1 MAVIFGTTRHAPPH
15 DGRHAYDIDLMKTTP
30 ENRIRDY
37 RAGGWWSDQ
46 RITDLFDTA
55 VREQPTRE
63 ALVDPANR
71 VALTDGVPL
80 RLTFAEVAELVEG
93 YAATLAAAG
102 LGKDDIIITQL
113 PNIAEYVA
121 LYFAAMRLGIIVSPV
136 PMQFRQREIGQ
147 MAALTDAKAVFTI
160 ERFKGQPHLP
170 ELRELCAARGMTLWA
185 LTEEGE
191 QNARPNDMRAFSP
204 APRGSAS
211 RAELPGRIA
220 AASVSA
226 DDIATICWTSGT
238 EGTPKGVPRSH
249 NHWLAISHAHFL
261 GAKIALGERLL
272 NPFPLV
278 NMAALGGCLMSW
290 LHARGTLVLHHP
302 LDLPVYL
309 RQIAEERIGYA
320 IAPPAVLNM
329 LIKDERLLA
338 SLNLETVRC
347 VGSGSAPL
355 DPSMIRSFK
364 DLFGIEVVNIFG
376 SNEGVSLLSNEDNTT
391 DAEQRAVLFPRWGR
405 AEIPWPDLPPTGI
418 RTRLIDPTSGAEV
431 LQRGTPGEM
440 QIIGP
445 TVFDGYWRAP
455 QVDAES
461 FTVDGWFRTGD
472 LFELQGD
479 GATPRYYKFVG
490 RHKQVIN
497 RGGVKIAPE
506 ELDIVLAQMPDIV
519 EGAVVGY
526 PDAVLGE
533 RICAVLVP
541 KPGKTLSLDDL
552 KIFFTT
558 AGVAIF
564 KHPERLRVVDQLP
577 RNSVG
582 KVVRSE
588 LARLAASDSS

>member
-1 MAVIFGTTRHAPPH
+1 
-15 DGRHAYDIDLMKTTP
+15 MKTTP
-30 ENRIRDY
+30 ETRSQDY
-37 RAGGWWSDQ
+37 RAGGWWSDFK
-46 RITDLFDTA
+46 ITDLFDAA

-63 ALVDPANR
+63 ALVDPTNR
-71 VALTDGVPL
+71 AALTDGTPL
-80 RLTFAEVAELVEG
+80 RLTFAEVSELVDG
-93 YAATLAAAG
+93 YAASFAAAG
-102 LGKDDIIITQL
+102 LGKDDVVITQL
-113 PNIAEYVA
+113 PNIVEYVA

-147 MAALTDAKAVFTI
+147 MADLTEAKALLTVA
-160 ERFKGQPHLP
+160 RFKGQAHLP
-170 ELRELCAARGMTLWA
+170 ELRELCAARTMKLWVLGFGA
-185 LTEEGE
+185 SKENLPSDT
-191 QNARPNDMRAFSP
+191 QTFVP
-204 APRGSAS
+204 AAPGSAA
-211 RAELPGRIA
+211 RAALPARIA
-220 AASVSA
+220 AASPSA

-249 NHWLAISHAHFL
+249 NHWLAISHAHFQ
-261 GAKIALGERLL
+261 GAKIAPGERLL

-278 NMAALGGCLMSW
+278 NMAALGGCLLSW

-338 SLNLETVRC
+338 SLNLESARC
-347 VGSGSAPL
+347 LGSGSAPL
-355 DPSMIRSFK
+355 DPGMIRGFK
-364 DLFGIEVVNIFG
+364 DRFGIEVVNIFG

-405 AEIPWPDLPPTGI
+405 ADIHWPDLPPTGI
-418 RTRLIDPTSGAEV
+418 RTRLIDPTTGAEV
-431 LQRGTPGEM
+431 LQRGVPGEM

-455 QVDAES
+455 HVDAES
-461 FTVDGWFRTGD
+461 FTADGWFRTGD

-479 GATPRYYKFVG
+479 GETPRYYRFLG

-506 ELDIVLAQMPDIV
+506 ELDIVLGQMPELV

-533 RICAVLVP
+533 RICAVVVP
-541 KPGKTLSLDDL
+541 KPGATLTLDDL
-552 KIFFTT
+552 KRYFTA

-564 KHPERLRVVDQLP
+564 KHPERLRVVAQLP
-577 RNSVG
+577 RNSIG
-582 KVVRSE
+582 KVVRSD
-588 LARLAASDSS
+588 LARIAAADSG

>member
-1 MAVIFGTTRHAPPH
+1 
-15 DGRHAYDIDLMKTTP
+15 MKTTP
-30 ENRIRDY
+30 ESRSRDY
-37 RAGGWWSDQ
+37 RAGGWWSDR
-46 RITDLFDTA
+46 RITDLFDAA

-71 VALTDGVPL
+71 AALTDGAPR
-80 RLTFAEVAELVEG
+80 RLTFTEVAELVDG
-93 YAATLAAAG
+93 YAASLAAAG
-102 LGKDDIIITQL
+102 LEKDDVVITQL
-113 PNIAEYVA
+113 PNIVEYVA

-147 MAALTDAKAVFTI
+147 MADLTDAKALFTI
-160 ERFKGQPHLP
+160 ARFKGQPHLP
-170 ELRELCAARGMTLWA
+170 ELGELCAARGMVLWA
-185 LTEEGE
+185 LSDDATQHEL
-191 QNARPNDMRAFSP
+191 PKDMRGFRP
-204 APRGSAS
+204 APPGSAARS
-211 RAELPGRIA
+211 ALPDRIT

-261 GAKIALGERLL
+261 GAKIAPGERLL

-278 NMAALGGCLMSW
+278 NMAALGGCMMSW

-309 RQIAEERIGYA
+309 RQIADERIGYA

-347 VGSGSAPL
+347 IGSGSAPL
-355 DPSMIRSFK
+355 DPGMIRGFK
-364 DLFGIEVVNIFG
+364 DRFGIEVVNIFG
-376 SNEGVSLLSNEDNTT
+376 SNEGVSLLSNADNTT

-405 AEIPWPDLPPTGI
+405 TEISWPDLPPTGI

-431 LQRGTPGEM
+431 LQRGIPGEM

-455 QVDAES
+455 HVDAES

-479 GATPRYYKFVG
+479 GETPRYYKFVG

-506 ELDIVLAQMPDIV
+506 ELDIVLGQMPDIV
-519 EGAVVGY
+519 EGAVVAY

-533 RICAVLVP
+533 RICAVVVP
-541 KPGKTLSLDDL
+541 RADKTLSLDDI
-552 KIFFTT
+552 KRFFTT

-588 LARLAASDSS
+588 LACLATIE